1 MVCPAEQAQDTRKE
15 KGEHRLKRITG
26 HLEEK
31 NGKWYAAVNHY
42 DAEGK
47 RRVKWHN
54 LDLEAKK
61 GSKKEAAERMQ
72 KLLDKINAGEI
83 YLAESMTHAERERNR
98 IANSRVEDYLL
109 EWLDNHRV
117 NITKG
122 TYTDYERYI
131 RNRMI
136 PFFKPM
142 ELTVKE
148 VTGDEINA
156 FYQAMLKSG
165 LKGATVQRYHAV
177 LHLAFKSAVKR
188 KIIPTNPVDQA
199 DRPKSQQFIGSYY
212 NADEIR
218 QLLEAARGDEL
229 YIVIMMAAYYGL
241 RRSEVLGL
249 KWSAIDFVSKQVHVR
264 HKVLD
269 EDGGPE
275 GYDVMKTKSSYR
287 TLPLLP
293 QIEEELLRE
302 KKRQEEMRAIMKNAY
317 RKEYEEYIC
326 VDALGMLFRPSY
338 VSSHFEVILKRN
350 GLRKIRF
357 HDLRH
362 SVASLLLSN
371 KVPMKMIQD
380 WLGHSDMAT
389 TANIY
394 SHIDSTS
401 KLESAATIGRALG
414 GDD

>member
-1 MVCPAEQAQDTRKE
+1 MVCPAEYAQGTQ
-15 KGEHRLKRITG
+15 KGESLLKRITG

-42 DAEGK
+42 DANGK
-47 RRVKWHN
+47 RRVRWHS

-61 GSKKEAAERMQ
+61 GSKKEATERLN

-98 IANSRVEDYLL
+98 IANSKVEDYLL
-109 EWLDNHRV
+109 EWLDGHRV
-117 NITKG
+117 RIAHNTAV
-122 TYTDYERYI
+122 DYERYI

-136 PFFKPM
+136 PFFQPM
-142 ELTVKE
+142 GLTVKE
-148 VTGDEINA
+148 VTGDEINE

-188 KIIPTNPVDQA
+188 KIIPTNPVEQA
-199 DRPKSQQFIGSYY
+199 DRPKSQQFIGNYY
-212 NADEIR
+212 NADEIKH
-218 QLLEAARGDEL
+218 LLEVVHGDEL

-249 KWSAIDFVSKQVHVR
+249 KWSAIDFTSKQVHVR

-269 EDGGPE
+269 EDGEPE

-302 KKRQEEMRAIMKNAY
+302 KARQEELKSVMKNAY
-317 RKEYEEYIC
+317 SREYEEYIC
-326 VDALGMLFRPSY
+326 VDALGMLFRPAY
-338 VSSHFEVILKRN
+338 VSSHFDVLLKRN

-371 KVPMKMIQD
+371 KIPMKMIQD
-380 WLGHSDMAT
+380 WLGHSDMGT

-394 SHIDSTS
+394 SHIDSAS
-401 KLESAATIGRALG
+401 KMESAETIGKALG
-414 GDD
+414 GKD

>member
-1 MVCPAEQAQDTRKE
+1 MVCPADHVQDTQKE
-15 KGEHRLKRITG
+15 KGEFRLKRITG

-47 RRVKWHN
+47 RKVKWHS
-54 LDLEAKK
+54 LDLEAAK
-61 GSKKEAAERMQ
+61 GSKKEATARLNN
-72 KLLDKINAGEI
+72 LLDRINAGDI
-83 YLAESMTHAERERNR
+83 YLSESMTHAERERNR
-98 IANSRVEDYLL
+98 IANSKVEDYLL
-109 EWLDNHRV
+109 EWLESYRV
-117 NITKG
+117 NIAHN

-131 RNRMI
+131 RKRMI
-136 PFFKPM
+136 PFFQPM
-142 ELTVKE
+142 ELKVKE

-212 NADEIR
+212 NADEIKH
-218 QLLEAARGDEL
+218 LLEVAKGDEL
-229 YIVIMMAAYYGL
+229 YVVILLAAYYGL

-249 KWSAIDFVSKQVHVR
+249 KWSAVDFVSKQIHIR

-269 EDGGPE
+269 EDGEPE

-302 KKRQEEMRAIMKNAY
+302 KARQEELRSVMKNAY
-317 RKEYEEYIC
+317 SKEYEDYIC

-338 VSSHFEVILKRN
+338 VSSHFEVLLKRN

-362 SVASLLLSN
+362 SVASLLLAN

-380 WLGHSDMAT
+380 WLGHSDMST

-394 SHIDSTS
+394 SHIDSAS
-401 KLESAATIGRALG
+401 KLESAAAIGKALSSN
-414 GDD
+414 D

>member
-1 MVCPAEQAQDTRKE
+1 MVCPAEYAQGTQ
-15 KGEHRLKRITG
+15 KGESLLKRITG

-42 DAEGK
+42 DADGK
-47 RRVKWHN
+47 RKVRWHS

-61 GSKKEAAERMQ
+61 GSKKEATERLN

-98 IANSRVEDYLL
+98 IANSKVEDYLL

-117 NITKG
+117 HIAHNTAV
-122 TYTDYERYI
+122 DYERYI

-142 ELTVKE
+142 GLTVKE
-148 VTGDEINA
+148 VTGDEINE

-188 KIIPTNPVDQA
+188 KIIPSNPVDQA
-199 DRPKSQQFIGSYY
+199 DRPKSQQFIGNYY
-212 NADEIR
+212 NADEIKH
-218 QLLEAARGDEL
+218 LLEVAHDDEL

-249 KWSAIDFVSKQVHVR
+249 KWSAIDFTSKQVHVR

-269 EDGGPE
+269 EDGEPE

-302 KKRQEEMRAIMKNAY
+302 KARQEELKSVMKNAY
-317 RKEYEEYIC
+317 SREYEEYIC
-326 VDALGMLFRPSY
+326 VDALGMLFRPAY
-338 VSSHFEVILKRN
+338 VSSHFDVLLKRN

-380 WLGHSDMAT
+380 WLGHSDMGT

-394 SHIDSTS
+394 SHIDSAS
-401 KLESAATIGRALG
+401 KMESAETIGKALG
-414 GDD
+414 GND